1 MKLSVRSS
9 FRKSKKDVSAECEP
23 SEEVVETTSRK
34 EEKEPRK
41 GLLGKMGMK
50 KKSSSKI
57 KAPQASNVGYSING
71 IPSGKPRPTEEQKPE
86 PAGEKEPI
94 TEPDDAAPATT
105 EDAEDATPMEEEPK
119 VEEEDEPAVEE
130 RDEEEPKEE
139 EAVTTELSNVSA
151 EEPVP
156 EEQSVSEERE
166 QPETP
171 PAMNT
176 GLLCGCV

>member
-1 MKLSVRSS
+1 VRNS

-23 SEEVVETTSRK
+23 SEEIATTSVK

-57 KAPQASNVGYSING
+57 KSPQSSNVGYSING
-71 IPSGKPRPTEEQKPE
+71 IPTGKPRTTEEQKPE
-86 PAGEKEPI
+86 PAEEKEPS
-94 TEPDDAAPATT
+94 TEPEDAPPAAS
-105 EDAEDATPMEEEPK
+105 EDAEDAAPVEEEPK
-119 VEEEDEPAVEE
+119 VEEEEEPAVEE
-130 RDEEEPKEE
+130 REEEEPKEE
-139 EAVTTELSNVSA
+139 EVVTTELSNVSA
-151 EEPVP
+151 EEPVV